1 MSNKR
6 KLMEDPEEEMDQP
19 EEGCRSEQRQSR
31 QPNLT
36 TRPTTGHSEPVTGE
50 QLSCTQP
57 NPTTPQQTHRTGPT
71 FNVEVTLTVG
81 PPTEEVRREI
91 KGFLALRIAELPLTT
106 TSVPVRIVG
115 GAHSPCLRRRG
126 YKGSKGVVTEL
137 LGAGMTLQSEL
148 DLFCDVTGSEDLT
161 NLTGR
166 QIVQFLQR
174 QNLDLPPD
182 SLIFVSMNSAGGRS
196 PTACMWMSRLAIPTS
211 VGMATNS
218 GQR

>member
-1 MSNKR
+1 MLRSHSLWVHLRKR
-6 KLMEDPEEEMDQP
+6 YAGKSKDSWRCGRGVAVDHNIRACQD
-19 EEGCRSEQRQSR
+19 CR
-31 QPNLT
+31 
-36 TRPTTGHSEPVTGE
+36 
-50 QLSCTQP
+50 
-57 NPTTPQQTHRTGPT
+57 
-71 FNVEVTLTVG
+71 
-81 PPTEEVRREI
+81 
-91 KGFLALRIAELPLTT
+91 
-106 TSVPVRIVG
+106 

-126 YKGSKGVVTEL
+126 SKGSKGVVTEL

-174 QNLDLPPD
+174 QNLDLLPD

-196 PTACMWMSRLAIPTS
+196 PTACMWMSTRQAILTS

-218 GQR
+218 RQ

>member
-50 QLSCTQP
+50 QLSCTHP
-57 NPTTPQQTHRTGPT
+57 NPTTPQNTHRTGPT

-91 KGFLALRIAELPLTT
+91 KGFLALRIADAELPLTT

-115 GAHSPCLRRRG
+115 GGRILLVCDDEGTKAQRALWRSCSGQGWHYSRNWTCSATLRVRR
-126 YKGSKGVVTEL
+126 T
-137 LGAGMTLQSEL
+137 
-148 DLFCDVTGSEDLT
+148 
-161 NLTGR
+161 
-166 QIVQFLQR
+166 
-174 QNLDLPPD
+174 
-182 SLIFVSMNSAGGRS
+182 S
-196 PTACMWMSRLAIPTS
+196 PT
-211 VGMATNS
+211 
-218 GQR
+218 